1 MARRSELK
9 DTGGCPVS
17 HTDYRVGGPAFETY
31 RKLGEERD
39 AHRFYWN
46 DSTDHGFWMLQRHD
60 DVLEALQM
68 YQKLSNDQPTAFFD
82 DLAVE
87 FIPQGVNPPRHTDV
101 RRLLN
106 PYFAPAAVQR
116 LEGLARDRVRTM
128 IAELKPQGR
137 IDMASGFAILYPTE
151 LFLEVFG
158 LPISD
163 GEKVLPWI
171 EAIFGGFLAAG
182 EASAAEAERANA
194 SLNDY
199 LREAIEQR
207 RQEPG
212 DPATDL
218 ITRLLEGK
226 VLAEPLPDEQIL
238 TICMS
243 TLAAGL
249 DTTRSALGYIF
260 YHLATNPEDRARV
273 LAEPSLWPRVIE
285 ECIRL
290 YPLVV
295 QVGRQAQE
303 DLDLHGLPVKK
314 GDMVWLGL
322 ASACRDPRKFS
333 EPDTFDIDREDLNHH
348 LAFGAGPHRC
358 LGMHLARRELLI
370 ALEEWHAQIP
380 DYRIVPGSELL
391 ERGGQLRLDS
401 LPLEWDLG

>member
-1 MARRSELK
+1 MTRRSELK

-17 HTDYRVGGPAFETY
+17 HTDYRVGGPAFGTY
-31 RKLGEERD
+31 HSLGEERE
-39 AHRFYWN
+39 AQRFYWN

-68 YQKLSNDQPTAFFD
+68 PGLLTNDQPTAFFD

-87 FIPQGVNPPRHTDV
+87 FIPQGINPPRHTDV

-106 PYFAPAAVQR
+106 PYFAPAAVER
-116 LEGLARDRVRTM
+116 LEGLARERVRAM
-128 IAELKPQGR
+128 VEEVQPQGKL
-137 IDMASGFAILYPTE
+137 DMATGFAILYPTE
-151 LFLEVFG
+151 IFLEVFG
-158 LPISD
+158 LPITD
-163 GEKVLPWI
+163 GEKLLPWI

-182 EASAAEAERANA
+182 EASAEEAARAND
-194 SLNDY
+194 SLNAY
-199 LREAIEQR
+199 LREAIDDR
-207 RQEPG
+207 RQQPG

-218 ITRLLEGK
+218 ITRLLEGE
-226 VLAEPLPDEQIL
+226 VLGETLPDEQIL

-260 YHLATNPEDRARV
+260 YHLATFPQDRARV
-273 LAEPSLWPRVIE
+273 LEDPSLWPRLIE
-285 ECIRL
+285 ECVRL

-295 QVGRQAQE
+295 QVGRQAGQ
-303 DLDLHGLPVKK
+303 DLDFHGLPVAK

-322 ASACRDPRKFS
+322 ASACRDPRKFPD
-333 EPDTFDIDREDLNHH
+333 PDTFDIDRDQLNHH

-370 ALEEWHAQIP
+370 ALEEWHRLIP
-380 DYRIVPGSELL
+380 DYRIAPGADLR

-401 LPLEWDLG
+401 LPLEWER